1 VAQTEGSG
9 GPLYAGR
16 GRPDSDGLDAVIRG
30 MQLAAIGYVIN
41 FIFGLK
47 SIGAVVLL

>member
-1 VAQTEGSG
+1 
-9 GPLYAGR
+9 
-16 GRPDSDGLDAVIRG
+16 